1 MENDKL
7 KELEL
12 KYKYLENEYQALEE
26 RTTMYMQ
33 TIQNL
38 EKDLRKYIK
47 LVTSIRKLID
57 EEEKEVVV
65 SDDKSR

>member
-1 MENDKL
+1 MNDKL

-26 RTTMYMQ
+26 RTTRYMQ
-33 TIQNL
+33 SLLKT
-38 EKDLRKYIK
+38 EKELRKYIK

-65 SDDKSR
+65 SNDKNR

>member
-33 TIQNL
+33 TMESL

-57 EEEKEVVV
+57 EEEKEVVG